1 MAVGSITSAG
11 SDVTCEQSHV
21 TNEFKLSLSAHG
33 RHVCLHM
40 TELLAELIDPVA
52 IFLYM

>member
-1 MAVGSITSAG
+1 MTSTG

-21 TNEFKLSLSAHG
+21 TNELKVKLSSHD

-40 TELLAELIDPVA
+40 TAHPTEVIDPVA
-52 IFLYM
+52 IFVYV

>member
-11 SDVTCEQSHV
+11 NDVTCEQSHV
-21 TNEFKLSLSAHG
+21 THEFKLSLSAHG

-40 TELLAELIDPVA
+40 TTLPAELIDPVA
-52 IFLYM
+52 MFVYM